1 MKKTIPTF
9 WFCIVW
15 ACISCVC
22 CTNPSAKALPS
33 PAGYDA
39 NPANGVEKAGSPYMP
54 TGFYYLGNGEDTI
67 AMKIAGTGET
77 YLISKTPF
85 AGVAD
90 IMATTLTDTN
100 LEKNEIY
107 TELCMKFNE
116 KGTQDLAAGTGNT
129 LQARIAVVICNT
141 LLYVV
146 DNTSSIKTGVMCVGV
161 EGYTPEEINTLKA
174 CVDSKR

>member
-1 MKKTIPTF
+1 
-9 WFCIVW
+9 
-15 ACISCVC
+15 
-22 CTNPSAKALPS
+22 
-33 PAGYDA
+33 
-39 NPANGVEKAGSPYMP
+39 
-54 TGFYYLGNGEDTI
+54 
-67 AMKIAGTGET
+67 
-77 YLISKTPF
+77 
-85 AGVAD
+85 
-90 IMATTLTDTN
+90 MATTLTDTN